1 MSLFGD
7 DNAIR
12 ERVNSL
18 TDRVTRE
25 IQRRQDIKARVETE
39 LRSRRAEADIAARE
53 AKTALQ
59 VKADDYYSAWGK
71 VRRSR

>member
-25 IQRRQDIKARVETE
+25 IQRREGIKARAEAE
-39 LRSRRAEADIAARE
+39 LRSRRAEPTSPRARPRRRCKLKPM
-53 AKTALQ
+53 AITASG
-59 VKADDYYSAWGK
+59 ARA
-71 VRRSR
+71 RRSR